1 MILDISDILSA
12 VLFCVL
18 EVFIA
23 YLMVLYGNLDDE
35 EELLFARILN
45 NQLLDADP
53 ELNEEDA
60 AYEALHFVM
69 DILGARMSQTII
81 APLIQSHEMLPP
93 FHRTMSDYSDES

>member
-1 MILDISDILSA
+1 M
-12 VLFCVL
+12 L

-35 EELLFARILN
+35 EEMLFATILN

-60 AYEALHFVM
+60 AYEALHFVSN
-69 DILGARMSQTII
+69 IPGARMSQMII
-81 APLIQSHEMLPP
+81 APLIEKHERLPSLHLTLS
-93 FHRTMSDYSDES
+93 FLSDS